1 MINVASPMKRIGA
14 YVIDILIVLILVQL
28 LSMCF
33 PTSAKTNKQAEDYLK
48 LVEEMVSNEKTSDE
62 NMEKLESLSYD
73 ISKSGV
79 VQSGVAIGLYFV
91 YFVVIQTY
99 NNGQTLGK
107 RLLKIRT
114 VDSKTKDKPK
124 FLQIFIRSLF
134 IYSILSNTL
143 DLLAIIVL
151 NKSHYLSISNYISSL
166 YIIVLFICFITI
178 LRSDRIGLHDKF
190 AHTLVIDDEEEEE
203 ENTKSKQWNDNI
215 NEINKK
221 KSNPRLKNHTSAK
234 EKK

>member
-114 VDSKTKDKPK
+114 VDSKT
-124 FLQIFIRSLF
+124 
-134 IYSILSNTL
+134 
-143 DLLAIIVL
+143 
-151 NKSHYLSISNYISSL
+151 
-166 YIIVLFICFITI
+166 
-178 LRSDRIGLHDKF
+178 
-190 AHTLVIDDEEEEE
+190 
-203 ENTKSKQWNDNI
+203 
-215 NEINKK
+215 
-221 KSNPRLKNHTSAK
+221 
-234 EKK
+234 